1 MHSKLVT
8 LAAIVTTALPL
19 SVVLPILPRPATL
32 HAQTLYRTD
41 RSVAIDYFLEV
52 ALGSEFGNN
61 APQIKKW
68 VEPLRIKVHGSPT
81 PEDRRILRSVMQELN
96 ALTNLDWRFDSTNPN
111 VNIYFVPE
119 SEFHQYEPNYIPVN
133 YGFFWTWWKNYEI
146 YQATILISTTE
157 ITQRQRAHIIREELT
172 QSLGLMRDSER
183 FSDSIF
189 FQEWTDVTEYSELD
203 RAVIS
208 MLYRPEVRPG
218 MSKEELLDVL
228 RTSSR

>member
-8 LAAIVTTALPL
+8 LAAIATTALPL

-41 RSVAIDYFLEV
+41 PSVAIDYFLEV

-61 APQIKKW
+61 DPQIKKW

-81 PEDRRILRSVMQELN
+81 PEDRRILRTVMQELN
-96 ALTNLDWRFDSTNPN
+96 ALTNIDWRFDSTNPN
-111 VNIYFVPE
+111 VDIYFVPE
-119 SEFHQYEPNYIPVN
+119 SEFHQYEPNYVPVS

-146 YQATILISTTE
+146 SQARILISTTE
-157 ITQRQRAHIIREELT
+157 INQRERAHIIREELT
-172 QSLGLMRDSER
+172 QSLGLMRDSYR

-189 FQEWTDVTEYSELD
+189 FQGWTDVTEYSELD
-203 RAVIS
+203 KAVIS
-208 MLYRPEVRPG
+208 LLYRPEVRPG